1 MTSNIIEQEYDNLN
15 ALKNSFMF
23 QLSLASKELFHSNFL
38 YALWLSDKD
47 NFFEI
52 LKLLGL
58 EIPVSKGP
66 YIAKREYNNYDFCIA
81 KENNPDKGIKNDD
94 IILVLE
100 NKVKSAPLKSQLD
113 RYSKKFTS
121 TKPIFVL
128 LTLTEEFQQ
137 KEEIKKTWKIIT
149 YRELIEALRKVRW
162 NGETLKYVLDYCTFM
177 QAFSAEMNS
186 RVFNPDG
193 EYKSYINS
201 NRYKALRIHDIYE
214 KIGMSQILEYVCE
227 DLKKDGYN
235 IDWSLEGKTKY
246 IFKQNNLKDKE
257 IFVNSDYT
265 STGGGGLLELKI
277 PFDNNTILVIQVQG
291 LSYRHC
297 IEYNADFKAE
307 FKDTFMWFFD
317 TGSTE
322 YIDGKDDENFNQFK
336 KNKKWIYFPKR
347 EVEWVNFKKFGDK
360 FLYQELIIPDKLTIK
375 DLSEII
381 SRDIELILKNR
392 QEQL

>member
-1 MTSNIIEQEYDNLN
+1 MQELQTDNLEI
-15 ALKNSFMF
+15 LRNSFMF

-58 EIPVSKGP
+58 EIPVSNGP

-81 KENNPDKGIKNDD
+81 KDNNPDKGIKNDN

-100 NKVKSAPLKSQLD
+100 NKVKSVPLKSQLD

-121 TKPIFVL
+121 TTPIFVL

-137 KEEIKKTWKIIT
+137 KEEIKKNWKIIT
-149 YRELIEALRKVRW
+149 YRELIEALRKVTW

-214 KIGMSQILEYVCE
+214 KIGMFQILEYVCK

-246 IFKQNNLKDKE
+246 IFKKNNLKDKE

-317 TGSTE
+317 TSSTE

-347 EVEWVNFKKFGDK
+347 EVKWVNFKKFGDK